1 MYGQVKG
8 YLTDDRWGPILAFG
22 LLAPVAGILVFL
34 LQEGGR
40 SLMLVHV
47 SLVALLVGGLALVL
61 GFREFR
67 VRQGI
72 RNTPTSTVRSL
83 AIGPAEVKGRARPAG
98 DPVTAPLSGTEAA
111 LVEVTVEAY
120 HDTGDD
126 GYWETLG
133 RYRHPDAFLLD
144 DGTGEVL
151 VDPMGA
157 DVRSDPEETVGRS
170 SGDPPPP
177 ELADLASEALPE
189 DDDPD
194 GPVAALP
201 GPVRGLVQDVDDEG
215 GPGGH
220 LASAGDRRRRYVER
234 VLEPGE
240 RAYVLGYAE
249 RLEEAAAVENAGNL
263 VVAEPPR
270 DGVFVVA
277 DRDEGAMRSRLG
289 KRAALYLG
297 TGVVAFP
304 LGVAGLLRL
313 VGLV

>member
-1 MYGQVKG
+1 MYGQVKA
-8 YLTDDRWGPILAFG
+8 YLTHDRWGPILAFG
-22 LLAPVAGILVFL
+22 TVVPVAGILVYL
-34 LQEGGR
+34 LREGGR
-40 SLMLVHV
+40 SLILVQA
-47 SLVALLVGGLALVL
+47 SLVAVLLGAGALLL
-61 GFREFR
+61 GFRELR
-67 VRQGI
+67 VRQGV

-98 DPVTAPLSGTEAA
+98 EPVRAPLSGTEAA

-133 RYRHPDAFLLD
+133 RYRHPDAFLVD

-151 VDPMGA
+151 VDPLGA
-157 DVRSDPEETVGRS
+157 DIRSEPEETVGRS
-170 SGDPPPP
+170 SGDPPPR

-201 GPVRGLVQDVDDEG
+201 GPAQGLAQDVDDEG
-215 GPGGH
+215 GPEEH
-220 LASAGDRRRRYVER
+220 LASPGNRRRRYVER

-240 RAYVLGYAE
+240 QAYVLGYAE
-249 RLEEAAAVENAGNL
+249 RLEEAAAVENARNL

-277 DRDEGAMRSRLG
+277 DGPEEQLWSRTRSQVLAYLVSGLAAVPMGA
-289 KRAALYLG
+289 
-297 TGVVAFP
+297 V
-304 LGVAGLLRL
+304 GLLR
-313 VGLV
+313 VFGVV